1 MEIPNSARGFTLVEL
16 LIFMGLFSVI
26 LLVLSSLFASIV
38 QQQLETQGMSAVE
51 TDATYLTARL
61 QYDFDRADDIVLPEI
76 SGDTSDSLTLV
87 IGGLDYTY
95 SLTGTTLEMTTPS
108 GTVSLT
114 SPRTQVS
121 DVSFHRVGNDSGV
134 PTIEVLITL
143 SSTAVNS
150 TGSET
155 RIIDTSYATR

>member
-1 MEIPNSARGFTLVEL
+1 MKIGNSSKAFTLVEL
-16 LIFMGLFSVI
+16 LIFMAIFSVI
-26 LLVLSSLFASIV
+26 LVVLTSLFAAIV

-51 TDATYLTARL
+51 TDATYLLGRL

-121 DVSFHRVGNDSGV
+121 DVSFHRAGNDSGV
-134 PTIEVLITL
+134 PTIQVLITI

-155 RIIDTSYATR
+155 RTIDTSFATR